1 MGDSNQMTSEKFRR
15 QLRQEALLWKE
26 EELIDDSVYQQL
38 STRYQFNSIETAAS
52 NRFVMILI
60 GLGGILLG
68 LGVITFVAANWQQWP
83 RELKTLLLLS
93 LFIGVNTIGFYLW
106 RSEPHNSFS
115 KGRKKRLGE
124 GLLIFG
130 ALSLGANISLMA
142 QMFHIGGS
150 PYGLFL
156 VWGLGVLAMSYSLR
170 LVSLGVLSIL
180 LIACG
185 YWAGISEIF
194 APGEYSWLKFLLE
207 HMALISGFLFI
218 PLAYW
223 CQSRVIFVMALL
235 VLIPA
240 LEVNITPLLNANLG
254 LGSAIGLTLPPALL
268 WGYDDSLLP
277 QIHSRRFQPSA
288 RSLAIWFFC
297 ILFFYLSFQLFW
309 QASTN
314 NNFSELPIRSLLGLV
329 DLVIFTGIAIWE
341 WLNLIKPSPLH
352 TNRWGFDSITSV
364 IAGFLITTA
373 TVSFWHL
380 NINPIPILATFIFNI
395 QMFLLGSGAIRIGLA
410 RGKRSAFWGGIV
422 LLTLQIMSR
431 TLEYN
436 TELLLKAF
444 VFALCGVGVILAG
457 LWFEKHLS
465 HEQS

>member
-1 MGDSNQMTSEKFRR
+1 MTSEKFRR
-15 QLRQEALLWKE
+15 QLRQEALLWRE

-38 STRYQFNSIETAAS
+38 SKRYQFESIETAAS

-93 LFIGVNTIGFYLW
+93 LFIAVNTIGFYLW
-106 RSEPHNSFS
+106 RSEPQASFF

-180 LIACG
+180 LIAVG
-185 YWAGISEIF
+185 YWTGIPEIF
-194 APGEYSWLKFLLE
+194 SLGEYSWLEFLLE
-207 HMALISGFLFI
+207 HMALIAGVLFV

-254 LGSAIGLTLPPALL
+254 LGSAIALTLPPALL
-268 WGYDDSLLP
+268 WGYDDSLFP
-277 QIHSRRFQPSA
+277 KIHSRRFQPSA
-288 RSLAIWFFC
+288 RSLAIWFLC

-309 QASTN
+309 QASSS
-314 NNFSELPIRSLLGLV
+314 NNFSELPTRSLFGLV
-329 DLVIFTGIAIWE
+329 DLVIFIGVAILE
-341 WLNLIKPSPLH
+341 WLNLVKPSQLH
-352 TNRWGFDSITSV
+352 TNRWGFDSVTRV

-373 TVSFWHL
+373 TVSFWHF
-380 NINPIPILATFIFNI
+380 NIFQIPVLATFIFNI
-395 QMFLLGSGAIRIGLA
+395 QMFLLASGAIRIGLA

-422 LLTLQIMSR
+422 LLILQIMSR

-457 LWFEKHLS
+457 LWFEKYLS